1 MIKSLQTLQQRWAA
15 LSLRQTLFLGAGLG
29 ILLPALVL
37 GYFQIVSRYENAV
50 DLRVRAPMEQY
61 ADVLSRGMAVAM
73 WNVDK
78 GVADELV
85 DAVMRNPDV
94 VSVKVVDEN
103 QDVFV
108 FKRNGNQPDGE
119 LLKEFREVVYNGAR
133 VGQLTVELTSA
144 RVEREFKSD
153 ILKLAQGLLAQVA
166 ISFIFIW
173 WLFNRRM
180 MRPLQELQ
188 AGALRLA
195 RGELQQPL
203 NTFGTDEIGN
213 LAKGLDAM
221 RVDLGHLLTERDQ
234 KNATLEHELAER
246 KRTEEAL
253 SLSRAKFAAIFD
265 ASPVAMTVSKLG
277 GEFTLVDFN
286 VAWERLFAQDR
297 AVVRSNASVHHALW
311 QNQHERQQVME
322 TLMQTGEISRSP
334 SWMLRGDDQAAILC
348 EVSGKVFSQG
358 GEPFLILAYEDITE
372 KQKNQQDI
380 LQLNATLELRV
391 NERTRE
397 LSEALSHLTAA
408 QSELVRSGKM
418 AALGALVAGIAHEL
432 NTPVGNSL
440 MVASTM
446 QDQSSTFA
454 EDMAHGLTRSRLEQF
469 VAKMQDGAA
478 ILMSGLRHAAELVAS
493 FKQVAVD
500 QTSINRRRFD
510 LHDTVE
516 EILLTL
522 GPSIRKTNCTVQT
535 QIPAGISLESFPG
548 PLGQVITNLINNA
561 VLHAFDGRDSGVITI
576 AADADGPEHVR
587 FTVRDD
593 GVGIP
598 QAHLA
603 RVFDP
608 FFTTKLGRGGSGLG
622 LNIVYN
628 LVHDVLGGTIH
639 VDSPPG
645 QGACFIIRLPLLVPI
660 AQPVI

>member
-1 MIKSLQTLQQRWAA
+1 MIKSLQTWQKRWAA
-15 LSLRQTLFLGAGLG
+15 LSLRQTLFLGASLG

-94 VSVKVVDEN
+94 VSVRVVDEN
-103 QDVFV
+103 QEIFV
-108 FKRNGNQPDGE
+108 FKRNEGQVDGQM
-119 LLKEFREVVYNGAR
+119 LKESREVVYNGAR
-133 VGQLTVELTSA
+133 VGQLTVELTAA

-166 ISFIFIW
+166 VSFLFIW

-195 RGELQQPL
+195 RGELKQPL

-221 RVDLGHLLTERDQ
+221 RIDLGHLLTERDQ

-253 SLSRAKFAAIFD
+253 TLSRAKFAAIFD

-297 AVVRSNASVHHALW
+297 ALVRTSADQHNALW
-311 QNQHERQQVME
+311 QNQHERQRVME
-322 TLMQTGEISRSP
+322 TLMQTGEVSRSP
-334 SWMLRGDDQAAILC
+334 NWMLRGEGHSAILC

-380 LQLNATLELRV
+380 LQLNATLEVRV
-391 NERTRE
+391 AERTRE

-446 QDQSSTFA
+446 QDQAASFSQDLA
-454 EDMAHGLTRSRLEQF
+454 QGLTRSRLEQF
-469 VAKMQDGAA
+469 VAKMQDGAS

-522 GPSIRKTNCTVQT
+522 GPSIRKTTCTVQT
-535 QIPAGISLESFPG
+535 QIPAGLAMESFPG

-561 VLHAFDGRDSGVITI
+561 MLHAFEGRESGVITI
-576 AADADGPEHVR
+576 SAHADGNDHLI
-587 FTVRDD
+587 FTVQDN

-628 LVHDVLGGTIH
+628 LVHDVLGGSIH

-645 QGACFIIRLPLLVPI
+645 EGACFTMRLPLLV
-660 AQPVI
+660 AVVQPTH

>member
-522 GPSIRKTNCTVQT
+522 GPSIRKTNCTVQM

>member
-561 VLHAFDGRDSGVITI
+561 VLHAFDGRDCGVITI

>member
-660 AQPVI
+660 VQPVI